1 MFWEIYSLPYCLF
14 ERCIPY
20 QSYISNGF
28 LVIEG
33 ARWPFWM
40 NEHQRWMWPLHLHR
54 GRDVSISI
62 HIRNSSRSEKNDFFG
77 EYDLTWTMDDGEFLT
92 EWYFDTIHKSRRSVK
107 ARVNWAT
114 LRRWCKH
121 YLLKLDTTTK
131 AAGRSE
137 WGRLVNFVTLLLS
150 AAQATAAQAIVRRIT
165 HTRFRLIGP
174 ISRKTLDYFIL
185 SLQPTNSSCFSW
197 EMNWLELSKEN
208 DRKRSQYHPVDS
220 NV

>member
-1 MFWEIYSLPYCLF
+1 MNVTFASSQR
-14 ERCIPY
+14 ERRLNLYPHPKL
-20 QSYISNGF
+20 ISF
-28 LVIEG
+28 
-33 ARWPFWM
+33 RKKWF
-40 NEHQRWMWPLHLHR
+40 
-54 GRDVSISI
+54 
-62 HIRNSSRSEKNDFFG
+62 FFG

-92 EWYFDTIHKSRRSVK
+92 FDTIHKSRRSVK

-114 LRRWCKH
+114 LRRCKH

-150 AAQATAAQAIVRRIT
+150 AAQAAAAQAIVRRIT